1 MSHYYEHEGVSF
13 GPRWMQDE
21 LDKHGRYLTDF
32 ERGSVIKEPVVKSDE
47 EIKIKGETV
56 VDENSKRYTVIKVGK
71 KYIHLKS
78 LSSLG
83 VIIKCPREQFF
94 NNFKIKRKNR

>member
-32 ERGSVIKEPVVKSDE
+32 ERGIDIKKSDVKSNE
-47 EIKIKGETV
+47 KIKIKGETV
-56 VDENSKRYTVIKVGK
+56 VDEYNRYYEVIKAKK
-71 KYIHLKS
+71 KYIYLKS
-78 LSSLG
+78 LNLHSY
-83 VIIKCPREQFF
+83 IIKWPKEDFF
-94 NNFKIKRKNR
+94 NNFKIKRKNN